1 MGTRDIF
8 ATSPN
13 GLRAARTV
21 CGCVFSPSISL
32 GFMPLNHIA
41 GRVTLYQTL
50 AKGGATTFVR
60 RADMSTLFEDLA
72 RARPTSLLLVPRIS
86 NMVYGELST

>member
-1 MGTRDIF
+1 
-8 ATSPN
+8 
-13 GLRAARTV
+13 
-21 CGCVFSPSISL
+21 
-32 GFMPLNHIA
+32 MPLNHIA

-86 NMVYGELST
+86 NMVYGERFSYIPIMPLLYLKSSLTSV